1 MERRV
6 GEVMNRSVWTALE
19 NDTLESVEELMTRHR
34 LSSVPVVDDR
44 GAIFGIIS
52 SSDLLHFRERR
63 GNPKAVRA
71 WELCTYRPIEV
82 NASASARE
90 VAQLMTKHKIHHVV
104 VTEERKVVG
113 FISALDFVEQFL
125 LHAPSK

>member
-1 MERRV
+1 
-6 GEVMNRSVWTALE
+6 
-19 NDTLESVEELMTRHR
+19 
-34 LSSVPVVDDR
+34 
-44 GAIFGIIS
+44 
-52 SSDLLHFRERR
+52 
-63 GNPKAVRA
+63 
-71 WELCTYRPIEV
+71 
-82 NASASARE
+82 

>member
-1 MERRV
+1 MERQV

-19 NDTLESVEELMTRHR
+19 SDTLESVEELMARHR

-44 GAIFGIIS
+44 GVIFGIIS
-52 SSDLLHFRERR
+52 GSDLLHFRERR

-90 VAQLMTKHKIHHVV
+90 VAQLMIKHKIHHVV
-104 VTEERKVVG
+104 VTEKREVVG